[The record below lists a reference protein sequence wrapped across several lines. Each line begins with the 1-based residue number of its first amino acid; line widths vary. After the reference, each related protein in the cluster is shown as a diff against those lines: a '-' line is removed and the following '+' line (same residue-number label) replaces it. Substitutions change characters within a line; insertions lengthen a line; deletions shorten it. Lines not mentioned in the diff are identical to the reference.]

1 MKTQTSIQILI
12 DGRSSTPQLSGISRY
27 IIELT
32 KGYAKQY
39 GEKNLTIIVNNPI
52 SYLPFKQTIC
62 PYKRHGFRD
71 NIKFSIWLS
80 KQNYEIYHSGDMIG
94 PFWHKKGVKHII
106 TCHDL
111 MHLVVPGFFRVTPIK
126 AALRKLRIKYFFKY
140 VAKNADTI
148 ISVSKTTHDDLKRI
162 YNIDSIILPEGVNR
176 IKHKDISKEYK
187 GLKNNS
193 FFLYVGLGSAH
204 KNIDFMVNAFL
215 STNTEKKLVICGK
228 GHHIIKSN
236 RIIYTGYIEDK
247 YLDYLYQNCS
257 AFIFPSK
264 YEGFGLPILEALSY
278 HCKVFSSN
286 AGSLGEFSPK
296 IIHFFNPYEEKE
308 LVTLINN
315 CDNIEIDNNAIDKYL
330 EKFNWETIWY
340 EFHNTIQ

>member
-1 MKTQTSIQILI
+1 MKTHTSIQILI

-32 KGYAKQY
+32 KGYARQY
-39 GEKNLTIIVNNPI
+39 GEENLIIIVNHPI

-62 PYKRHGFRD
+62 PYKRHDFRD

-111 MHLVVPGFFRVTPIK
+111 MHLVVPGFFQMNPIK
-126 AALRKLRIKYFFKY
+126 AMLRRLRIKIFLKY
-140 VAKNADTI
+140 IIKDADEI
-148 ISVSKTTHDDLKRI
+148 ISVSKTTHDDLMRI
-162 YNIDSIILPEGVNR
+162 YHVDSIILREGINH
-176 IKHKDISKEYK
+176 IKHKKDSTKYMD
-187 GLKNNS
+187 LKNDS
-193 FFLYVGLGSAH
+193 FFLYVGSGSAH
-204 KNIDFMVNAFL
+204 KNIDFMINAFL
-215 STNTEKKLVICGK
+215 ATDTEKKLVICGK
-228 GHHIIKSN
+228 NHHVTKSD
-236 RIIYTGYIEDK
+236 RIIYTGYIEDND
-247 YLDYLYQNCS
+247 LDYLYRNCS

-286 AGSLGEFSPK
+286 AGSLGEFSPE
-296 IIHFFNPYEEKE
+296 IVHFFNPNKEKE
-308 LVTLINN
+308 LIELINK
-315 CDNIEIDNNAIDKYL
+315 CDKITNNHNAIDTYL
-330 EKFNWETIWY
+330 KKFDWKTIWQ
-340 EFHNTIQ
+340 EFHNTCC